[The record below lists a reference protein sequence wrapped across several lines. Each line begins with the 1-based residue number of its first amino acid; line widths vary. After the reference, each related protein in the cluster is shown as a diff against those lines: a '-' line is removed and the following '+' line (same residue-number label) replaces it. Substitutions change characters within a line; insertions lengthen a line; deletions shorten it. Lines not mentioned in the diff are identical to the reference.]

1 MAFSKFVLGD
11 TREEADCLPYIR
23 HVPQR
28 DTIYRMSA
36 GDQST
41 ATSETETRDPSGV
54 DNASVDNAN
63 GGLDNA
69 SVDNAITNDKPA
81 DADAAAKPS
90 ATTSERGAKEGTS
103 TRTVTKETAQ
113 KWVPSFCHQRH
124 QLMTQT
130 KGFHTQLG
138 TRRPPVFS
146 PRKTSTLSGRPQ

>member
-1 MAFSKFVLGD
+1 
-11 TREEADCLPYIR
+11 
-23 HVPQR
+23 
-28 DTIYRMSA
+28 MSA

-54 DNASVDNAN
+54 DNASVDNANGGLDNAN

-90 ATTSERGAKEGTS
+90 ATTSERGAKEGS

-146 PRKTSTLSGRPQ
+146 PRKTSTLSGHPQ